1 MALNWSSIH
10 PEHVKGAC
18 EKILADG
25 RHERPPVRGI
35 VVMFQGK
42 AIPAKLVLRTAY
54 QLANGLEPGT
64 PLKFSSG
71 EGTVTR
77 LQGLGFE
84 VVRLSMQ
91 A

>member
-10 PEHVKGAC
+10 PEHVTRAC

-25 RHERPPVRGI
+25 EHERAPVRGI
-35 VVMFQGK
+35 VVMFRGK
-42 AIPAKLVLRTAY
+42 ALPAKLVLRTAY
-54 QLANGLEPGT
+54 QLANGLEPET

-77 LQGLGFE
+77 LRGLGFE
-84 VVRLSMQ
+84 VVRLSTQ
-91 A
+91 D